1 MLELFYHHTTPPTKY
16 LLLAAAAC
24 QISWQ
29 SDTEIGR
36 NSYLNFSH
44 IWLEVPIQAPKW
56 GFWGCWTRKYD
67 YSSFKSP
74 TGTSWRK
81 SASFK
86 LATVKIR

>member
-24 QISWQ
+24 QISCQ

-44 IWLEVPIQAPKW
+44 IWLEVPIQAPKMVVL
-56 GFWGCWTRKYD
+56 GDVG
-67 YSSFKSP
+67 P
-74 TGTSWRK
+74 
-81 SASFK
+81 
-86 LATVKIR
+86 VNVIIRH